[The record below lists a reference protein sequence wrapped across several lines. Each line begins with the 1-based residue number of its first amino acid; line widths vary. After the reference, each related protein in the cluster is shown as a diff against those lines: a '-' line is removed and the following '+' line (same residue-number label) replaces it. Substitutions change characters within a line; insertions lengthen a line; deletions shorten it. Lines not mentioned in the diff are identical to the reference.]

1 MRRVKVAVAGATGAV
16 GREMLKVLEDRE
28 FPVSELVPLASER
41 SEGHKLEFRGEE
53 LTVRRLR
60 PESFDGV
67 DIALFS
73 PGAFVSREFAPYAA
87 RAGAVV
93 VDNSSAFRM
102 DADVPL
108 VVPEVNP
115 RAVELALKPGGR
127 RIIANPN
134 CSTIQLVVV
143 LKPLHEAAGLERV
156 VVSTYQS
163 VSGAGQKGID
173 ELEQQSRALFNMEE
187 TSPKKF
193 PHRIAFN
200 LLPEIGP
207 ANANGYTEEEMK
219 MVNETRKIMGL
230 PDLRVSATCV
240 RVPVFYCHS
249 EAANLAF
256 REDLTP
262 ERAREVLR
270 AAPGV
275 KVVEGARVPDAAAR
289 RGQRRHA
296 RGPHPQGPRARTRPG
311 VVRRLRQPAQGR
323 GDQRGADRGAAAAG
337 PRAVARAQALML
349 PVCPGVS
356 PPPGQN
362 VDAAALPSRTG

>member
-41 SEGHKLEFRGEE
+41 REGQTLEFRGGEM
-53 LTVRRLR
+53 TVRRLR
-60 PESFDGV
+60 PESFEGV

-73 PGAFVSREFAPYAA
+73 PGASVSREFAPYAA

-115 RAVELALKPGGR
+115 HAVELALKPGGR
-127 RIIANPN
+127 RLIANPK

-143 LKPLHEAAGLERV
+143 LKPLHDAAGLERV

-173 ELEQQSRALFNMEE
+173 ELETQSRALFAMAEV
-187 TSPKKF
+187 TPGKF

-207 ANANGYTEEEMK
+207 AASNGYTEEEMK
-219 MVNETRKIMGL
+219 MVNETRKILSL

-249 EAANLAF
+249 EAAHLFFKRPLA
-256 REDLTP
+256 P
-262 ERAREVLR
+262 EQA
-270 AAPGV
+270 
-275 KVVEGARVPDAAAR
+275 
-289 RGQRRHA
+289 
-296 RGPHPQGPRARTRPG
+296 
-311 VVRRLRQPAQGR
+311 
-323 GDQRGADRGAAAAG
+323 
-337 PRAVARAQALML
+337 RAVLL
-349 PVCPGVS
+349 
-356 PPPGQN
+356 
-362 VDAAALPSRTG
+362 

>member
-16 GREMLKVLEDRE
+16 GREMLKVLEDRD
-28 FPVSELVPLASER
+28 FPVSDLVPLASER

-53 LTVRRLR
+53 LTVRRLK
-60 PESFDGV
+60 PESFEGV

-73 PGAFVSREFAPYAA
+73 PGSAVSREFAPYAA

-115 RAVELALKPGGR
+115 KSIELALDPGGR

-143 LKPLHEAAGLERV
+143 LKPLHDAAGLTSV

-173 ELEQQSRALFNMEE
+173 ELDEQSRALFNL
-187 TSPKKF
+187 
-193 PHRIAFN
+193 A
-200 LLPEIGP
+200 EISNHELIQAWTDIGAP
-207 ANANGYTEEEMK
+207 ASNGYTEEEMK
-219 MVNETRKIMGL
+219 MVNETRKILGL

-249 EAANLAF
+249 EAANLTF
-256 REDLTP
+256 RDELTP
-262 ERAREVLR
+262 DRAREILR
-270 AAPGV
+270 NAPGV
-275 KVVEGARVPDAAAR
+275 KVVDDLAQHVYPMPLLGAGNDDTLVGRIRKDLSQE
-289 RGQRRHA
+289 RGLA
-296 RGPHPQGPRARTRPG
+296 LF
-311 VVRRLRQPAQGR
+311 VVSDNLRK
-323 GDQRGADRGAAAAG
+323 GAATN
-337 PRAVARAQALML
+337 AVQIAELLVRDHEASLGL
-349 PVCPGVS
+349 KH
-356 PPPGQN
+356 
-362 VDAAALPSRTG
+362 

>member
-16 GREMLKVLEDRE
+16 GREMLKVLEDRD

-41 SEGHKLEFRGEE
+41 SEGQKLEFRGEE
-53 LTVRRLR
+53 VTVRRLK

-67 DIALFS
+67 DVALFS
-73 PGAFVSREFAPYAA
+73 PGSAVSREFAPYAA

-115 RAVELALKPGGR
+115 KAIELAIKPGGR

-143 LKPLHEAAGLERV
+143 LKPLHDAAVLERV

-173 ELEQQSRALFNMEE
+173 ELEEQSRALFNLAEI
-187 TSPKKF
+187 TAKKF

-207 ANANGYTEEEMK
+207 TGSNGYTEEEMK

-249 EAANLAF
+249 EAANLTF
-256 REDLTP
+256 REDLSP
-262 ERAREVLR
+262 DRAREVLR
-270 AAPGV
+270 GAPGV
-275 KVVEGARVPDAAAR
+275 KVLDDMSQHVYPMPLLGAGDDDTLV
-289 RGQRRHA
+289 
-296 RGPHPQGPRARTRPG
+296 
-311 VVRRLRQPAQGR
+311 GR
-323 GDQRGADRGAAAAG
+323 IRKDLSQDRGLSLFIVSDNLRKGAATN
-337 PRAVARAQALML
+337 AVQIAELLLRDHEASFGLKH
-349 PVCPGVS
+349 
-356 PPPGQN
+356 
-362 VDAAALPSRTG
+362 

>member
-1 MRRVKVAVAGATGAV
+1 MKKYKVAVAGATGAV
-16 GREMLKVLEDRE
+16 GREMLKVLEERE
-28 FPVSELVPLASER
+28 FPVAELVPLASER
-41 SEGHKLEFRGEE
+41 SEGQKLPFRGEE
-53 LTVRRLR
+53 LTVRRLK
-60 PESFDGV
+60 PESFEGV

-73 PGAFVSREFAPYAA
+73 PGAAVSREFAPYAA

-115 RAVELALKPGGR
+115 RAVELAVRPGGR
-127 RIIANPN
+127 RIVANPN

-143 LKPLHEAAGLERV
+143 LKPLHDAAGLERV

-173 ELEQQSRALFNMEE
+173 ELQEQSRALFNLAEA
-187 TSPKKF
+187 TPKKF

-207 ANANGYTEEEMK
+207 ANSNGYTEEEMK

-230 PDLRVSATCV
+230 PGLPVSATCV

-249 EAANLAF
+249 EAANLFFQQPLAPD
-256 REDLTP
+256 E
-262 ERAREVLR
+262 ARRILGK
-270 AAPGV
+270 APGV
-275 KVVEGARVPDAAAR
+275 KVVDDLREHIYPMPILGAGDDDTLVGRIRTDLSGPNGLALFVVSDNLRKGAATNAVQIAELLARDHADKLSARV
-289 RGQRRHA
+289 
-296 RGPHPQGPRARTRPG
+296 
-311 VVRRLRQPAQGR
+311 
-323 GDQRGADRGAAAAG
+323 
-337 PRAVARAQALML
+337 
-349 PVCPGVS
+349 
-356 PPPGQN
+356 
-362 VDAAALPSRTG
+362 